1 MILEDSQATGQNN
14 SSATCSRLENTCSK
28 CRDGAINT
36 IVTEEQL
43 KPYFLKGEPKEQL
56 LTPIGRLENN

>member
-36 IVTEEQL
+36 VVTEEQL
-43 KPYFLKGEPKEQL
+43 KPYFLKGEP
-56 LTPIGRLENN
+56 